1 MASNVYKG
9 QRPGRQRGVTANVG
23 KIKLDNSALTDAD
36 ATAYLWFQAT
46 SGDYKLS
53 YGANASTAIAF
64 DDNAAALEVHIEA
77 ITGVTAVTVT
87 GGGTHKNPFKI
98 VFVTPADTFSA
109 FTISDNSLVN
119 AWQDNARA

>member
-1 MASNVYKG
+1 MGVFKG
-9 QRPGRQRGVTANVG
+9 KRPGRQRGVTANVG
-23 KIKLDNSALTDAD
+23 TIKLDNTNLTDAD
-36 ATAYLWFQAT
+36 AYSKLWFTAT

-87 GGGTHKNPFKI
+87 GAGTRRNPFVI
-98 VFVTPADTFSA
+98 VFVTPADSFA
-109 FTISDNSLVN
+109 DFTVSDNSLVD

>member
-1 MASNVYKG
+1 MGVFKG
-9 QRPGRQRGVTANVG
+9 KRPGRQRGVSANVG
-23 KIKLDNSALTDAD
+23 TIKLDNTNLTDA
-36 ATAYLWFQAT
+36 AKYSTLWFDAT

-87 GGGTHKNPFKI
+87 GGGTRKNPFKI
-98 VFVTPADTFSA
+98 LFVTPSSSFSA

-119 AWQDNARA
+119 AWQDNTRS